1 MIELLVKNVSIFTG
15 KDYINHG
22 YVTIKE
28 NNFTYVGDVEPERE
42 DDEVIDGGGRLLMP
56 GFVNAHTHIYST
68 FARGLMLDYFNPS
81 SFTELL
87 EQLWWRLDR
96 KLGLPEIELSA
107 YIAAV
112 ESAESGVTSIIDHHS
127 SPTEIIGSL
136 NTLSRAVNDVGLRI
150 DTCYEVSDR
159 DGKRA
164 VAEGISENVDF
175 FSRRN
180 EFKGAH
186 FGLHAA
192 FTLSEETL
200 KRISKESDGKIPIH
214 VHVAEGPEDEESSL
228 SRYGKRIMQRFY
240 EHGLMAP
247 GSIYAH
253 CIHVDEIE
261 LDLIKGTDGFIVVNA
276 QSNMNNGVGISYW
289 PEFVKR
295 GVKVGVG
302 NDGFGFN
309 IAKDLRFFLLTP
321 HHAKRDPKVTSSQD
335 LLKTFFKTNAE
346 IASRSFAK
354 KLGFIEPGYRADF
367 IIVDYDSPTP
377 ITQENFCSHFFYGI
391 IDNLKIVDVY
401 VSGKPVVKHG
411 KNITIDKKALYS
423 EARKIASAL
432 WKRL

>member
-1 MIELLVKNVSIFTG
+1 VIELLVKNVSIFTG

-68 FARGLMLDYFNPS
+68 FA
-81 SFTELL
+81 
-87 EQLWWRLDR
+87 
-96 KLGLPEIELSA
+96 
-107 YIAAV
+107 IAAV

-309 IAKDLRFFLLTP
+309 IAKDLRFFLLAP

-367 IIVDYDSPTP
+367 IIVDYDSPT
-377 ITQENFCSHFFYGI
+377 
-391 IDNLKIVDVY
+391 
-401 VSGKPVVKHG
+401 
-411 KNITIDKKALYS
+411 TIDKKALYS